1 MHFCNA
7 RQQTFS
13 SGAHPIMSLPSDC
26 DAAVREEL
34 AEWRAVAITT
44 LVLAVPSI
52 CVAFAVGCAASFLL
66 RRSRRRALDAKGIGR
81 TLRPP
86 KARATPSWDR
96 YVAFVSHYKMEAGTD
111 ARYLVELLEAS
122 LGAPCFLDSSE
133 LTHMSQIFPCVEGSS
148 VVLVLG
154 TPGLLLRPWCLLEIW
169 HAHTMSVP
177 VVLLPIESSGFTRA
191 SAEHTLRHLESEL
204 EAKSPGAM
212 HLIKKHLSQRCRCAP
227 APALVSGLLEI
238 PSPNVPLAPRHQGLP
253 L

>member
-1 MHFCNA
+1 
-7 RQQTFS
+7 
-13 SGAHPIMSLPSDC
+13 MSLPTANC
-26 DAAVREEL
+26 ECEAVDAIREEL
-34 AEWRAVAITT
+34 AEWRAVAIAA

-52 CVAFAVGCAASFLL
+52 CVAVGCTVSCLL
-66 RRSRRRALDAKGIGR
+66 RWRRQRELDAKGIGR

-86 KARATPSWDR
+86 KTRVVPRWDR
-96 YVAFVSHYKMEAGTD
+96 YVAFISHYKMEAGTD
-111 ARYLVELLEAS
+111 ARYLVELIEAS
-122 LGAPCFLDSSE
+122 CETPCFLDSSE
-133 LTHMSQIFPCVEGSS
+133 LTHLSDIFSGVEQSS
-148 VVLVLG
+148 VLLVLA

-169 HAHTMSVP
+169 HAYTISVP
-177 VVLLPIESSGFTRA
+177 VVLMPIENSGFTRRGT
-191 SAEHTLRHLESEL
+191 EHTLRHLESEL